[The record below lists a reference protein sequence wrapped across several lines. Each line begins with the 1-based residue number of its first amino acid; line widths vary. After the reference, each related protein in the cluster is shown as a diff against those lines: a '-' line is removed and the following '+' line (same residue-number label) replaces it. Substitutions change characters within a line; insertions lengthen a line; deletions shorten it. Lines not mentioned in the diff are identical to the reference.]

1 MKAKERTATPER
13 ADVDHEK
20 RPLSASQISLWLSC
34 GRKYAFRYVHRLEA
48 EHRPAALSFGRAVHS
63 ALETLHLARLEGER
77 PDPTTIVRLFRADW
91 QAEVDLGLSF
101 KIDESANLLRHL
113 GENLVFEYAKWIGD
127 RKVVAAEQPFEVELI
142 DPETG
147 ECSGEFLRGFFD
159 VIFENDVVGEVKTAA
174 RRFDEGTLARKIQ
187 FSAYAYA
194 WRQMRERD
202 PTVLVISLLKQ
213 RRPELSAVVAPRTRA
228 DDAFFVQLALE
239 VADAIDQGCF
249 PANPSFMCPD
259 CEYARACR
267 AFRGERGFI
276 HAPPRAVGDL
286 VPVGALVPKVLAEAR
301 AASANT

>member
-1 MKAKERTATPER
+1 MTVVER
-13 ADVDHEK
+13 EK

-34 GRKYAFRYVHRLEA
+34 GRKYAFRYVHRLES

-63 ALETLHLARLEGER
+63 ALETLHLAKLDGES
-77 PDPTTIVRLFRADW
+77 PDPTSIVRLFKADW

-101 KIDESANLLRHL
+101 KHDESANRLRHL
-113 GENLVFEYAKWIGD
+113 GENLVFEYTKWLAD
-127 RKVVAAEQPFEVELI
+127 RKVIAAEQPFEVELI

-147 ECSGEFLRGFFD
+147 ECSGEKLRGYFD
-159 VIFENDVVGEVKTAA
+159 VILDGDVVGEVKTAA

-194 WRQMRERD
+194 WRQMRGRD

-213 RRPELSAVVAPRTRA
+213 RRPEVSAAVAKRTKD

-249 PANPSFMCPD
+249 PANPNFMCPD

-267 AFRGERGFI
+267 AFRGERGFV
-276 HAPPRAVGDL
+276 HEAPRAVGDL
-286 VPVGALVPKVLAEAR
+286 VPVGALIPKVLADAR
-301 AASANT
+301 AAGAHT